1 MQYMKKSNMNL
12 PNISSEQM
20 LSFLTEQGIINV
32 GDIQNIL
39 FMKKKEKVSEIHTY
53 EIFQGKGKDKRWFT
67 YIADESKESGRRKI
81 AKQTE
86 TALYNYLYDLYFG
99 NAKKQYENSSLS
111 DVYIE
116 WLKYKDTLANRSN
129 YIRRIDCD
137 YKKYYVNEPLSKT
150 ILTKP
155 LKNLTKID
163 IETWAYAII
172 KKYKLTKKAYYNM
185 SIILRQILE
194 YMVDKEIL
202 KDNPYDRVKINTSA
216 YRKVSKKRAE
226 TQVFFPDEL
235 PSIIECAYTL
245 AHEKQDEN
253 YLAIPLFFRSGI
265 RIGECLGLEYSD
277 FHPET
282 NSIYVHRSLV
292 AVEKMKEDGSW
303 EKRSYELSDSLKHN
317 ADPREILVVDEC
329 FQIAEK
335 VREIQKSKG
344 VEQELLFKVSTP
356 AEIEYKLYS
365 ICDRLNILKRSTHK
379 IRKTYIST
387 LLNHQIDADF
397 VREQAGHKYLKTTL
411 DSYTYSTTRKDK
423 KLELLNQALA

>member
-1 MQYMKKSNMNL
+1 MTKNNFEKTNV
-12 PNISSEQM
+12 SSD
-20 LSFLTEQGIINV
+20 FLLKTLFECGKIKE
-32 GDIQNIL
+32 GDIQYIL
-39 FMKKKEKVSEIHTY
+39 SMKKKEKVSEIHTY

-67 YIADESKESGRRKI
+67 YIADETKESGRRKV

-99 NAKKQYENSSLS
+99 NAKRQYENSSLS
-111 DVYIE
+111 DVYME

-129 YIRRIDCD
+129 YIKRIDCD
-137 YKKYYVNEPLSKT
+137 YKKYYVKEPLSKT
-150 ILTKP
+150 ILIKP

-163 IETWAYAII
+163 IETWAYALI
-172 KKYKLTKKAYYNM
+172 KKYKLTKTAYYNM
-185 SIILRQILE
+185 SIILRQVLE
-194 YMVDKEIL
+194 YMVDKEVL
-202 KDNPYDRVKINTSA
+202 EDNPYDRVKINASA
-216 YRKVSKKRAE
+216 YRKVGKKQAE

-235 PSIIECAYTL
+235 PRIIECAYSL
-245 AHEKQDEN
+245 AQEKRDEN
-253 YLAIPLFFRSGI
+253 YLAIPLFFRTGI
-265 RIGECLGLEYSD
+265 RIGECLGLGYPD
-277 FHPET
+277 FHPDT
-282 NSIYVHRSLV
+282 NSIYIHRSLV
-292 AVEKMKEDGSW
+292 AVEELKEDGSW
-303 EKRSYELSDSLKHN
+303 GKRRYELSDSLKHN

-335 VREIQKSKG
+335 VKEIQRAKG
-344 VEQELLFKVSTP
+344 VEQELLFKVATP

-365 ICDRLNILKRSTHK
+365 ICDRLDILKRSTHK

-397 VREQAGHKYLKTTL
+397 VREQAGHRYLKTTL

>member
-1 MQYMKKSNMNL
+1 MQDTKNSILNL
-12 PNISSEQM
+12 SNISSEQM
-20 LSFLTEQGIINV
+20 LSFLAEYGIINV

-39 FMKKKEKVSEIHTY
+39 FMKKKEKVSSIHTY

-67 YIADESKESGRRKI
+67 YIVDESKESGRRKI

-99 NAKKQYENSSLS
+99 KGKQQYENSSLA

-185 SIILRQILE
+185 SIILRQVLE

-202 KDNPYDRVKINTSA
+202 KDNPYDRVKINTS
-216 YRKVSKKRAE
+216 
-226 TQVFFPDEL
+226 
-235 PSIIECAYTL
+235 
-245 AHEKQDEN
+245 
-253 YLAIPLFFRSGI
+253 
-265 RIGECLGLEYSD
+265 
-277 FHPET
+277 
-282 NSIYVHRSLV
+282 
-292 AVEKMKEDGSW
+292 
-303 EKRSYELSDSLKHN
+303 
-317 ADPREILVVDEC
+317 
-329 FQIAEK
+329 
-335 VREIQKSKG
+335 
-344 VEQELLFKVSTP
+344 
-356 AEIEYKLYS
+356 
-365 ICDRLNILKRSTHK
+365 
-379 IRKTYIST
+379 
-387 LLNHQIDADF
+387 DF